1 MILGVRVLPWI
12 WNLPPTTN
20 LFYPIFAKCVEL
32 DIPFCTQVGH
42 TGPLCPSEPGR
53 PIPYIDQV
61 TCLVFLLRPESLQLF
76 ICELYFAVMNCKLL
90 CSHTLWL
97 GCVAFS

>member
-1 MILGVRVLPWI
+1 MQVSSLFGQKIAVLNFIAGIRVLPWI

-20 LFYPIFAKCVEL
+20 VFYPVFAKCVEL

-42 TGPLCPSEPGR
+42 TGPLCPSDPGR

-61 TCLVFLLRPESLQLF
+61 RYRSWCLFRKMSIV
-76 ICELYFAVMNCKLL
+76 
-90 CSHTLWL
+90 
-97 GCVAFS
+97 

>member
-76 ICELYFAVMNCKLL
+76 VRCTLL
-90 CSHTLWL
+90 
-97 GCVAFS
+97 